1 MDINIV
7 DIYWDRI
14 YLNIIYKGIDIE
26 KSELFLSSKTQKI
39 KLEVNKIE
47 ENKYKSTINITNI
60 ANVVM
65 LKNENYRFIIEKDG
79 KTQEISI
86 TTELGCK
93 LENLDKIYRYSKQN
107 LAYTI
112 NFIPKEKNNKINCVL
127 VSRFMTINKKSL
139 RGCREILYYSRKRR

>member
-14 YLNIIYKGIDIE
+14 YLNIIYKWIDIE

-65 LKNENYRFIIEKDG
+65 LKNENYRFIIERDG

-86 TTELGCK
+86 TTELGYK

-112 NFIPKEKNNKINCVL
+112 NFIPKEYADKQL
-127 VSRFMTINKKSL
+127 SRL
-139 RGCREILYYSRKRR
+139 